1 MVWNPET
8 RQNILRKALIK
19 YGDKKGEEN
28 HIKYREKIVGE
39 KAKIQN

>member
-1 MVWNPET
+1 MESRN
-8 RQNILRKALIK
+8 KAEYFTYSITLIK
-19 YGDKKGEEN
+19 YGDKKGEN